1 MVPLYWPG
9 SPRLKAWVQEH
20 SQAMAV
26 KLSFVAA
33 NLIPPRPET
42 TTVSLACDRCQEP
55 LDLSRMSLCQLIVS
69 KAGKGPPYGY
79 FVIDTPVTSQ
89 SQILDSLTE
98 RDKGQ
103 ICYRL
108 GVTSAYP
115 FTPAIP
121 PNVAFQLFSALAN
134 PLHFTD
140 RPAAFTTENGFPVW
154 INRGEN

>member
-1 MVPLYWPG
+1 
-9 SPRLKAWVQEH
+9 
-20 SQAMAV
+20 
-26 KLSFVAA
+26 
-33 NLIPPRPET
+33 
-42 TTVSLACDRCQEP
+42 
-55 LDLSRMSLCQLIVS
+55 MSLCRLIVS

-115 FTPAIP
+115 FTTAIP
-121 PNVAFQLFSALAN
+121 PNV
-134 PLHFTD
+134 
-140 RPAAFTTENGFPVW
+140 
-154 INRGEN
+154 